1 MSVTW
6 EATPTSF
13 NLTIKYNRPIKRQ
26 VGRPRKTVT
35 GVPQPII
42 EPRRRNRP
50 KSSPRKRTP
59 PAASASPRRSP
70 VKLRIPVPR
79 RNSNS
84 SDSYSTD
91 SGDDSDDY
99 GLRVRVRRPRNTRET
114 RSRSAQIRDR
124 GRERERRATSNVPRL
139 IESPDSSTSPGPS
152 PRRSPSP
159 INSDYSSSPSTPI
172 ETEPPYR
179 GALVGEDASTAETN
193 PNADDIALFS
203 KTLSLAESKR
213 SSRGDASLGT
223 TKNAN
228 ITCIHFGDYEIN
240 TWHTAPYPEEYARN
254 KVLPL
259 CEFCLKY
266 MSSGHVRKRHK
277 LKCAARHPPGTEIY
291 RHGNISIWEVDG
303 ARAQLYCQNLCLLAK
318 MFLNSKTLY
327 YDVEPFMFYVLTE
340 NDAFGCH
347 FVGYFSKEKQQPYK
361 TTGTNNVSCI
371 LTLPIFQRKGYGQ
384 LLIDFSYLLS
394 RVEGRPGTPE
404 KPLSDLGL
412 LSYRK
417 YWRLM
422 ICRFFFNAREKAADK
437 KTIPNFS
444 VMDITKSTGMTPDD
458 VISALESLEFL
469 VRNPETGKYAIRLN
483 WEAIDM
489 VVNKYKANNYVQ
501 LEPSKLIWAPVPEWP
516 FTKVPTREDLEPGMR
531 IVEVDDKDGDGV
543 EEEEQKLEGDKKD
556 DDSESDAGADDVDS
570 EAESTTDYSK
580 FETAYPIPRMTTTVE
595 KAAPQRTTKSRS
607 RRRDRRYQGGVR
619 RPRGRP
625 RKYPLVTKA

>member
-1 MSVTW
+1 M
-6 EATPTSF
+6 
-13 NLTIKYNRPIKRQ
+13 
-26 VGRPRKTVT
+26 
-35 GVPQPII
+35 
-42 EPRRRNRP
+42 
-50 KSSPRKRTP
+50 
-59 PAASASPRRSP
+59 
-70 VKLRIPVPR
+70 
-79 RNSNS
+79 
-84 SDSYSTD
+84 
-91 SGDDSDDY
+91 
-99 GLRVRVRRPRNTRET
+99 
-114 RSRSAQIRDR
+114 
-124 GRERERRATSNVPRL
+124 
-139 IESPDSSTSPGPS
+139 ESPDSSASPGPS
-152 PRRSPSP
+152 PRRSLSP

-179 GALVGEDASTAETN
+179 GALEGEDASTVETN
-193 PNADDIALFS
+193 PTAEDIALFS

-340 NDAFGCH
+340 NDPFGCH

-422 ICRFFFNAREKAADK
+422 ICRFFFNARENSPDSK
-437 KTIPNFS
+437 NFTPS
-444 VMDITKSTGMTPDD
+444 FSIMDITKTTGMTPDD

-516 FTKVPTREDLEPGMR
+516 FMKIPTREELEPGMR
-531 IVEVDDKDGDGV
+531 VVEVGEK
-543 EEEEQKLEGDKKD
+543 EEEQPEVKQDTYG
-556 DDSESDAGADDVDS
+556 SA
-570 EAESTTDYSK
+570 EADYSK
-580 FETAYPIPRMTTTVE
+580 FETAHPVPQKTTTVE
-595 KAAPQRTTKSRS
+595 RAAPQRTTKSRS

-625 RKYPLVTKA
+625 RKYPLASKA

>member
-1 MSVTW
+1 MLD
-6 EATPTSF
+6 A
-13 NLTIKYNRPIKRQ
+13 
-26 VGRPRKTVT
+26 
-35 GVPQPII
+35 
-42 EPRRRNRP
+42 
-50 KSSPRKRTP
+50 
-59 PAASASPRRSP
+59 
-70 VKLRIPVPR
+70 
-79 RNSNS
+79 
-84 SDSYSTD
+84 
-91 SGDDSDDY
+91 
-99 GLRVRVRRPRNTRET
+99 
-114 RSRSAQIRDR
+114 
-124 GRERERRATSNVPRL
+124 
-139 IESPDSSTSPGPS
+139 
-152 PRRSPSP
+152 SPSP
-159 INSDYSSSPSTPI
+159 SPTRSESPLNSDYSTPSTPI

-179 GALVGEDASTAETN
+179 GALVGEDASTQETN
-193 PNADDIALFS
+193 PNPTDISLFS

-213 SSRGDASLGT
+213 SSRGDASLGS

-240 TWHTAPYPEEYARN
+240 TWHAAPYPEEYARN

-291 RHGNISIWEVDG
+291 RQGNISIWEVDG

-340 NDAFGCH
+340 NDPFGCH
-347 FVGYFSKEKQQPYK
+347 FVGYFSKEKQQPFK
-361 TTGTNNVSCI
+361 TNGTNNVSCI

-422 ICRFFFNAREKAADK
+422 ICRFFYARRNGGPYS
-437 KTIPNFS
+437 I
-444 VMDITKSTGMTPDD
+444 MDITQATGMTPDD

-469 VRNPETGKYAIRLN
+469 VRNDETGKYAIRLN
-483 WEAIDM
+483 WEAIDL

-501 LEPSKLIWAPVPEWP
+501 IEPEKLIWAPVPEWP
-516 FTKVPTREDLEPGMR
+516 FANVPTRADLEPGMR
-531 IVEVDDKDGDGV
+531 VPEEPEVNGGAGTEEAVLNEASVEVPQDEAAETV
-543 EEEEQKLEGDKKD
+543 TTEGD
-556 DDSESDAGADDVDS
+556 SA
-570 EAESTTDYSK
+570 
-580 FETAYPIPRMTTTVE
+580 TTTVAAGSYAGYTTAYAIPRVSTITE
-595 KAAPQRTTKSRS
+595 KAPQRTKSRP
-607 RRRDRRYQGGVR
+607 RRRDRRYQGGTR
-619 RPRGRP
+619 RSRGRP
-625 RKYPLVTKA
+625 RKYPGISKG

>member
-6 EATPTSF
+6 EETPTSF
-13 NLTIKYNRPIKRQ
+13 NVTIKYNRPIKRQ

-42 EPRRRNRP
+42 PPRRRSAAP

-59 PAASASPRRSP
+59 PASASPRRSP

-91 SGDDSDDY
+91 SGEDSDDY
-99 GLRVRVRRPRNTRET
+99 GIGIRIRRPRNTRET
-114 RSRSAQIRDR
+114 RSRSAQTR
-124 GRERERRATSNVPRL
+124 GRERERRATSSVPRV
-139 IESPDSSTSPGPS
+139 IESPDSSMSPGPS
-152 PRRSPSP
+152 PHRSQSP
-159 INSDYSSSPSTPI
+159 VNSDYSSSPSTPI

-179 GALVGEDASTAETN
+179 GALEGEDASTLETN
-193 PNADDIALFS
+193 PNAEDIALFS

-240 TWHTAPYPEEYARN
+240 TWHAAPYPEEYARN

-340 NDAFGCH
+340 NDPFGCH

-422 ICRFFFNAREKAADK
+422 ICRFFFNAREKMEDK
-437 KTIPNFS
+437 KATPNFS
-444 VMDITKSTGMTPDD
+444 IMDITKSTGMTPDD

-483 WEAIDM
+483 WDAIDM

-531 IVEVDDKDGDGV
+531 IVEVDEKEV
-543 EEEEQKLEGDKKD
+543 ENEPKSEEEENTEK
-556 DDSESDAGADDVDS
+556 SDVDADKMDV
-570 EAESTTDYSK
+570 EVEIPKTDYSK
-580 FETAYPIPRMTTTVE
+580 FETAYPVLQTSTMVE
-595 KAAPQRTTKSRS
+595 KATPQRTKSRS

>member
-1 MSVTW
+1 MSVSW
-6 EATPTSF
+6 EETPTSF
-13 NLTIKYNRPIKRQ
+13 NVTIKYNRPIKRQ

-42 EPRRRNRP
+42 PPRRRKTTP
-50 KSSPRKRTP
+50 KPTP
-59 PAASASPRRSP
+59 PAASPKRSP

-79 RNSNS
+79 RSPHS
-84 SDSYSTD
+84 SDSYS
-91 SGDDSDDY
+91 SESEDSDDFGL
-99 GLRVRVRRPRNTRET
+99 GLRIRRPRVTRET
-114 RSRSAQIRDR
+114 RSRSAQR
-124 GRERERRATSNVPRL
+124 GRERERRAASVPRV
-139 IESPDSSTSPGPS
+139 EDSDSSASPGLS
-152 PRRSPSP
+152 PRRSLSP
-159 INSDYSSSPSTPI
+159 VLSDYSSPSTPI

-179 GALVGEDASTAETN
+179 GALQGEDASTAETN
-193 PNADDIALFS
+193 PAADDIALFS
-203 KTLSLAESKR
+203 KTLGLAESKR

-240 TWHTAPYPEEYARN
+240 TWHAAPYPEEYARN

-340 NDAFGCH
+340 NDPFGCH
-347 FVGYFSKEKQQPYK
+347 FVGYFSKEKQQPHK
-361 TTGTNNVSCI
+361 ASGTNNVSCI

-422 ICRFFFNAREKAADK
+422 ICRFFFNAREKSPDK
-437 KTIPNFS
+437 STPSFS
-444 VMDITKSTGMTPDD
+444 IMDITKSTGMTPDD

-516 FTKVPTREDLEPGMR
+516 FVKVPTRADLEPGMR
-531 IVEVDDKDGDGV
+531 VVEVQ
-543 EEEEQKLEGDKKD
+543 EETEKPVVKEVDETKADVNGEGDTETLAKP
-556 DDSESDAGADDVDS
+556 
-570 EAESTTDYSK
+570 DYSK
-580 FETAYPIPRMTTTVE
+580 FETVYPVPQMSTTEE
-595 KAAPQRTTKSRS
+595 KAAPQRTKSRS

-619 RPRGRP
+619 RSRGRP
-625 RKYPLVTKA
+625 RKYPIASKV